1 MHSLKLF
8 RSLCALFVILIG
20 AHLTSASPVGTAG
33 DFVVTRRSGSGWC
46 WPFCN
51 PFNGG
56 VPDAPNRY
64 TFRTPASTSTST
76 APARYYDI
84 PDTQVTLRV
93 ENEPTGAV
101 VVTASVG
108 TRYTLPA
115 HAEIN
120 VRLQVRGGVNIDF
133 NHANLGLGSETA
145 VARILADQ
153 VRDLITGERS
163 DDGSFGITLLYK
175 LDQDL

>member
-1 MHSLKLF
+1 MHSFKFF

-20 AHLTSASPVGTAG
+20 AHLTSASPVDTASSFG
-33 DFVVTRRSGSGWC
+33 VARRAGGSWC

-56 VPDAPNRY
+56 VPNAPNRF
-64 TFRTPASTSTST
+64 TVRAPPSTVNG
-76 APARYYDI
+76 RYYDT
-84 PDTQVTLRV
+84 PDTQVTFLVRTDT
-93 ENEPTGAV
+93 TGAV
-101 VVTASVG
+101 EVTASVG

-120 VRLQVRGGVNIDF
+120 IRLQVRGGTTIDF

-145 VARILADQ
+145 VARIPADQ
-153 VRDLITGERS
+153 AARLRTGERA
-163 DDGSFGITLLYK
+163 DDGSFGITLLYR

>member
-1 MHSLKLF
+1 MHSLKFF

-20 AHLTSASPVGTAG
+20 VHLTSASPVGTASG
-33 DFVVTRRSGSGWC
+33 FVFARRSGGGRC

-56 VPDAPNRY
+56 LPNAPNRY
-64 TFRTPASTSTST
+64 TFRPPPSTV
-76 APARYYDI
+76 PARYYDT

-93 ENEPTGAV
+93 ETETTGAV
-101 VVTASVG
+101 VVIASVG
-108 TRYTLPA
+108 TRYNLPA
-115 HAEIN
+115 HAEVN
-120 VRLQVRGGVNIDF
+120 VRLQVRGGTNIDF

-145 VARILADQ
+145 VARIPADQ
-153 VRDLITGERS
+153 AAGLRTGERS

-175 LDQDL
+175 LNQDL